1 MAHLEALTRGARVTG
16 LAGDKVATVVD
27 AKWFGQQAVE
37 VTYKVEE
44 TGQVGSR
51 LVFRA
56 DEPTLEVVDQG
67 AHWAFDAPGD
77 QFRLAMEA
85 RRVSPARCQIRCSV
99 T

>member
-51 LVFRA
+51 LVVRA

-67 AHWAFDAPGD
+67 AHWAFDAAGD
-77 QFRLAMEA
+77 RFRLAMEA